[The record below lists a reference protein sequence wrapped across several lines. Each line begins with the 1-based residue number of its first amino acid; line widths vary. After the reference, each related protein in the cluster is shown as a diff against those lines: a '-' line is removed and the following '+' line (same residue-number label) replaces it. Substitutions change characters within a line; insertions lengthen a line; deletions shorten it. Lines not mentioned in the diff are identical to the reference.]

1 MAPGVLEPDAE
12 LQALEDAW
20 VLLVMSVPRKCSAL
34 VDEDGNVIQAR
45 ETGFKVKHVFGS
57 WRARSTTCAK
67 QAVAVVGSHH
77 GQWFACDEH
86 LRAVGVDPERDTK
99 EYFWCP
105 ILEHWRRVWLAND
118 DDLEAEQERLLKS
131 YPELRGV
138 VGR

>member
-34 VDEDGNVIQAR
+34 VDEDGNVIQAPR
-45 ETGFKVKHVFGS
+45 PEDVLHLEPGLSG
-57 WRARSTTCAK
+57 ARSTTCAK